1 MGRRMTIEEVAIP
14 MVRSYCPEDRRWW
27 DDLVARACNGT
38 FLHTRRF
45 ISYHGDRFRDRS
57 LVLENRRKR
66 IVGVFPAAEA
76 PSDPD
81 MIISHPGLTYGG
93 VIHDG
98 TVWGAAMVGALDAIA
113 NHYRSLG
120 YRRLRYKAVPS
131 IFHASPAEDDLYALF
146 RLGARRHQCDLSV
159 AVDLAN
165 RGRVTR
171 RRRHSQKRAER
182 DGVHVQEDW
191 GEIAGFWRLLERN
204 LAIRHDASPV
214 HSMAEIQLLHEKF
227 PDAIL
232 LIIAKIGADL
242 AAGALLFMSDRVSRA
257 QYTATT
263 SQGRVACAT
272 NPVMEHALDIATKRG
287 CRYFDFGTCTLDEGR
302 SLNQDSYHFKVSFG
316 GGAVLYHHY
325 ELDLRLMC
333 SFPFHRAIYGS
344 WRKKIAYGATCRT
357 VPACPESGMA
367 TAMSATSMSRRSPK

>member
-1 MGRRMTIEEVAIP
+1 
-14 MVRSYCPEDRRWW
+14 
-27 DDLVARACNGT
+27 
-38 FLHTRRF
+38 
-45 ISYHGDRFRDRS
+45 
-57 LVLENRRKR
+57 
-66 IVGVFPAAEA
+66 
-76 PSDPD
+76 
-81 MIISHPGLTYGG
+81 
-93 VIHDG
+93 
-98 TVWGAAMVGALDAIA
+98 MVGALDAIA

-146 RLGARRHQCDLSV
+146 RLGARRHQCDLAV

-191 GEIAGFWRLLERN
+191 GEIVGFWRLLERN

-242 AAGALLFMSDRVSRA
+242 AGGALLFMSDRVSRA

-263 SQGRVACAT
+263 RQGRVACAT
-272 NPVMEHALDIATKRG
+272 DPVMEHALDIATKRG

-302 SLNQDSYHFKVSFG
+302 SLNQDLYHFKVSFG

-325 ELDLRLMC
+325 ELDLRLMRN
-333 SFPFHRAIYGS
+333 FPFRRASNGS
-344 WRKKIAYGATCRT
+344 WRKKSHMVR
-357 VPACPESGMA
+357 PAGPFLRARHQAWLRHVRDINEPPESEMRRTDGLGRLA
-367 TAMSATSMSRRSPK
+367 AGRMSVLGGWRCSGRRWPVGGYMHDG